1 VTKDI
6 VNINSMHRFDELKE
20 KSTELK
26 NLLLDREAAKHPRQT
41 QFPKEKAIQ
50 IYDSAPQMMNMLLK
64 NGTKFDSEHVY
75 TLLTKGHLQAV
86 KDILHRNAYESTTDK
101 LTNNKAPIFILLN
114 KIYQFHGYVSKN
126 FTVADMAEQG
136 VLFDLV
142 DILVGLIKSGDNI
155 NIVNSQFQTPV
166 TFLTDAKNAVNGS
179 NGLAKLLDIILTKVH
194 TIEPDIYGDSA
205 LIYMLM
211 HFPDKV
217 TEENFKEVSKD
228 IVEIDPVYNILHLFI
243 SNMSRF
249 SGDNSIFL
257 EMQNQFIKHLD
268 QGYEIPQKMLDYLLN
283 FSFVTEGGSDH
294 EKQGLLKIILEHAK
308 NQQKYFVDMILQH
321 AKETGDYTN
330 VAKLILQGNE
340 ELEEYAAECFRGTSL
355 VINDDEMKSLLDI
368 IISSEG
374 IARFEIS
381 IQAVLSMN
389 HNNWEYLFKLGQVL
403 FKDVTNA
410 SNHTSELILCN
421 IIAIQCQA
429 LAMWTSEADPMFVS
443 HINSNGDAMYFKNA
457 LLYLAHGNHQDY
469 FNKMSDLIQFF
480 QTRAQ
485 DKEDKPYVR
494 EMYNDALP
502 QGNCIKLK
510 FINH

>member
-1 VTKDI
+1 LQPTELVKIKIKRLIVIKDI

-75 TLLTKGHLQAV
+75 TLLTKGHSQAV

-101 LTNNKAPIFILLN
+101 LTNDKTPIFILLN

-166 TFLTDAKNAVNGS
+166 TFLTDAKNADNGS
-179 NGLAKLLDIILTKVH
+179 NGLEKLLDIILTKEH

-243 SNMSRF
+243 SIIYRF
-249 SGDNSIFL
+249 SGDTYIFL
-257 EMQNQFIKHLD
+257 
-268 QGYEIPQKMLDYLLN
+268 
-283 FSFVTEGGSDH
+283 
-294 EKQGLLKIILEHAK
+294 
-308 NQQKYFVDMILQH
+308 
-321 AKETGDYTN
+321 
-330 VAKLILQGNE
+330 
-340 ELEEYAAECFRGTSL
+340 
-355 VINDDEMKSLLDI
+355 
-368 IISSEG
+368 
-374 IARFEIS
+374 
-381 IQAVLSMN
+381 
-389 HNNWEYLFKLGQVL
+389 
-403 FKDVTNA
+403 
-410 SNHTSELILCN
+410 
-421 IIAIQCQA
+421 
-429 LAMWTSEADPMFVS
+429 
-443 HINSNGDAMYFKNA
+443 
-457 LLYLAHGNHQDY
+457 
-469 FNKMSDLIQFF
+469 
-480 QTRAQ
+480 
-485 DKEDKPYVR
+485 
-494 EMYNDALP
+494 
-502 QGNCIKLK
+502 
-510 FINH
+510 